1 MGFDLW
7 HAARNTRLRERLE
20 LWWNQ
25 ADVQDRVL
33 TVGLS
38 HEELRLLSER
48 FGADAL
54 WAFRDQSETVALWM
68 PRAAVEFQERQKNEH
83 QQLLLILQEALIKIA
98 ETNPDLASKLA
109 ARAYVNLKTD
119 PKGQRRYDGLLHRF
133 TGVLHRRP
141 KEQNESG
148 PNRDN

>member
-1 MGFDLW
+1 MRLDLW
-7 HAARNTRLRERLE
+7 NAARDTRLRERLE

-38 HEELRLLSER
+38 EEDLRLVSER

-54 WAFRDQSETVALWM
+54 RVFRGQGDTIALWM
-68 PRAAVEFQERQKNEH
+68 PRSAMEFQERQKNEH
-83 QQLLLILQEALIKIA
+83 QQLLLILQDALIKIA

-141 KEQNESG
+141 KEQHESD
-148 PNRDN
+148 PIRDN

>member
-1 MGFDLW
+1 MDLW
-7 HAARNTRLRERLE
+7 NAPEDGNLTGRLE
-20 LWWNQ
+20 SWWNQ
-25 ADVQDRVL
+25 ADAQDRVL

-38 HEELRLLSER
+38 DPELENVRQRLGTDPVAVYR
-48 FGADAL
+48 GQAGTAAL
-54 WAFRDQSETVALWM
+54 WL
-68 PRAAVEFQERQKNEH
+68 PRAAAEFQERQQKEH

-98 ETNPDLASKLA
+98 ETDTDLASRLA

-141 KEQNESG
+141 NGNAAEHQNS
-148 PNRDN
+148 

>member
-1 MGFDLW
+1 MGLDLW
-7 HAARNTRLRERLE
+7 NAAHDTRLRERLE

-25 ADVQDRVL
+25 AAVQDRVL

-38 HEELRLLSER
+38 EEELRLLRER

-54 WAFRDQSETVALWM
+54 WVFRDQGETVALWM
-68 PRAAVEFQERQKNEH
+68 PRTAVDFHDRQKNEH
-83 QQLLLILQEALIKIA
+83 QQLLLILQDALIKIA
-98 ETNPDLASKLA
+98 ETDPDLASKLA

-148 PNRDN
+148 PARDS